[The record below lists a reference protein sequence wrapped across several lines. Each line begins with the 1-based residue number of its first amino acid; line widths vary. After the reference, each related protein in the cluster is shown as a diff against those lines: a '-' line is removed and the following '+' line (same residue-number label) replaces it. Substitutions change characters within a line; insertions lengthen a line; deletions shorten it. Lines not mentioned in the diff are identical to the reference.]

1 MYGKL
6 ISGYFATIFTITTKL
21 PQIYHSIKTK
31 KTNDISLASLIVNAA
46 TNIAWISYGIFDDN
60 YFIIITD
67 TTCLLM
73 VIFIMGLKYKFD
85 VPKLDIS
92 LNKISTC

>member
-1 MYGKL
+1 MYGKI
-6 ISGYFATIFTITTKL
+6 ISGYFATIFTIITKL

-31 KTNDISLASLIVNAA
+31 KTNDISLVSLIVSAA
-46 TNIAWISYGIFDDN
+46 TNVAWIFYAIFDDN

-67 TTCLLM
+67 TSCLIM
-73 VIFIMGLKYKFD
+73 VIFLMGLKYKFD

>member
-1 MYGKL
+1 MSGK
-6 ISGYFATIFTITTKL
+6 IITGYFATIFTIITKI

-31 KTNDISLASLIVNAA
+31 KTNDISLASLIVNAT
-46 TNIAWISYGIFDDN
+46 TNISWVFYGIFDDN

-67 TTCLLM
+67 TTCLIM
-73 VIFIMGLKYKFD
+73 VIFLMGLKHKFD

-92 LNKISTC
+92 LNKI

>member
-1 MYGKL
+1 MYGKI
-6 ISGYFATIFTITTKL
+6 ISGYFATIFTIITKI

-31 KTNDISLASLIVNAA
+31 KTNDISLVSLIVSAA
-46 TNIAWISYGIFDDN
+46 TNVAWIFYAIFDDN

-67 TTCLLM
+67 TSCLIM
-73 VIFIMGLKYKFD
+73 VIFLMGLKYKFD

>member
-1 MYGKL
+1 MSGKI
-6 ISGYFATIFTITTKL
+6 ISGYIATIFTIITKL

-46 TNIAWISYGIFDDN
+46 TNISWVFYGIFDDN

-67 TTCLLM
+67 TTCLIM
-73 VIFIMGLKYKFD
+73 VIFLMGLKYKYD
-85 VPKLDIS
+85 IPKLDIS
-92 LNKISTC
+92 LNKISTY